1 MDVQLKNL
9 HAESYHWSTVVM
21 ISTIIKALLILPLR
35 YLCIF
40 QSLPTY
46 GVHYYEVKVRKSL
59 ILMLDINQSSKLIND
74 CHKNNA
80 NTNV

>member
-1 MDVQLKNL
+1 MQKVIIK
-9 HAESYHWSTVVM
+9 V
-21 ISTIIKALLILPLR
+21 STIIKALLILPLR

-59 ILMLDINQSSKLIND
+59 ILMLDINQSSKHINNS
-74 CHKNNA
+74 HKNNT
-80 NTNV
+80 NTNLQ